1 VIRSHAWL
9 GGCRGQLLA
18 LVCRSGR
25 PWLVTTARSPVR
37 RSLQVVHCRA
47 SAHWYRASR
56 AAHPPCAMQLSP
68 CAHRALCAY
77 VLSAS
82 PSFTFV
88 HLCSIRSRSFTFV
101 RFRPLSFTFVPFR
114 PPLCTFVNFCSHS
127 FSSVHARS
135 PPFTFVHFRSLP
147 FTVIHFRSRSFTI
160 VYLRSP
166 SFILVHF
173 RSQSFT
179 FVHDR

>member
-1 VIRSHAWL
+1 MH

-18 LVCRSGR
+18 LVCQSGR
-25 PWLVTTARSPVR
+25 PWLVTMARSPVR

-56 AAHPPCAMQLSP
+56 ATHPPCAMQLSP
-68 CAHRALCAY
+68 CAYRALCAF

-82 PSFTFV
+82 PLFAFV
-88 HLCSIRSRSFTFV
+88 HLCSIRSCSFTFV
-101 RFRPLSFTFVPFR
+101 RFRSLPVVTFVH
-114 PPLCTFVNFCSHS
+114 V
-127 FSSVHARS
+127 RS

-179 FVHDR
+179 FGHDR